1 MNTRKTFRGDSR
13 SLWESAI
20 GRRVLQGQQS
30 ELATQVRRLHGNSA
44 LWVGETFGPAQ
55 LLQQCMVRDAVF
67 LHSDIQ
73 RNTTADAGLATA
85 SAVAAPLVQGQ
96 LEALPFANHQ
106 FDGLVLHHA
115 LESAT
120 DPRAGL
126 REAARVLVPGGRM
139 VIVGFNPFSLFG
151 LRWGYAKWR
160 LDPLSERQLVNPL
173 RLFDWLE
180 LLGFTLD
187 AKPRYFDY
195 RLPFVTPR
203 GLASASAWIR
213 NRRMAWPSLGFMERL
228 PLGGLLVVSATKRA
242 LPLSLM
248 RSNARSRRALASAGY
263 SKVIDF
269 RAVAKDRN

>member
-1 MNTRKTFRGDSR
+1 
-13 SLWESAI
+13 
-20 GRRVLQGQQS
+20 
-30 ELATQVRRLHGNSA
+30 
-44 LWVGETFGPAQ
+44 
-55 LLQQCMVRDAVF
+55 
-67 LHSDIQ
+67 
-73 RNTTADAGLATA
+73 
-85 SAVAAPLVQGQ
+85 
-96 LEALPFANHQ
+96 
-106 FDGLVLHHA
+106 
-115 LESAT
+115 
-120 DPRAGL
+120 
-126 REAARVLVPGGRM
+126 M

-248 RSNARSRRALASAGY
+248 RSKARSRRALASAGY

>member
-1 MNTRKTFRGDSR
+1 MNTRKTLRGDSR
-13 SLWESAI
+13 ILWESVI
-20 GRRVLQGQQS
+20 GRRVLQVQQS

-44 LWVGETFGPAQ
+44 LWVGETFEPAQ
-55 LLQQCMVRDAVF
+55 ILQQCMVRDAVF

-73 RNTTADAGLATA
+73 RNAAGNAGLAKA
-85 SAVAAPLVQGQ
+85 SGVAAPFIQGQ
-96 LEALPFANHQ
+96 LEALPFAKHQ

-115 LESAT
+115 LESAA

-126 REAARVLVPGGRM
+126 REAARVLAPGGRM

-160 LDPLSERQLVNPL
+160 PDLLSDRQLINPL

-180 LLGFTLD
+180 LLGFVLD

-195 RLPFVTPR
+195 RPPFVKPR
-203 GLASASAWIR
+203 GLASAAAWIQSR
-213 NRRMAWPSLGFMERL
+213 PITWPFMGYMERL
-228 PLGGLLVVSATKRA
+228 PLGGLLIVSATKRA

-248 RSNARSRRALASAGY
+248 RSKARSRRALAPVGY
-263 SKVIDF
+263 SKVTHF
-269 RAVAKDRN
+269 RLVAKDRN